1 MRSIMNPTFSSFK
14 LRSLTPLI
22 NICVKRL
29 METLDKTSEKE
40 ISCSQLVSIDF
51 PIVNKLN

>member
-22 NICVKRL
+22 NMCVKRL